1 MYRIIEVPPDA
12 ADSTEQLG
20 SKPKFWFVDPRGK
33 RFLFKEGRSGTG
45 ENWAEKVSAEI
56 CALLGIPQAPYDL
69 AVWRGTQGVVSE
81 NFVPAG
87 VRLIFGN
94 ELLARVVSGYER
106 ETRYYRQSDH
116 TIARVFAVLRDPA
129 IQVPTTWHRTAAI
142 NTASEVFV
150 GYLMLDALVGNTDRH
165 HENWGLISHASSGR
179 HEVRL
184 APTFD
189 HASSLGR
196 NETDVRRTARLAST
210 DRAYS
215 VAGYAERA
223 RSAFY
228 RASTDPR
235 PLSTLD
241 AFREAARLRLR
252 AAQSWVRRLRAV
264 HDAQIRSTIDEVPP
278 AFMSAPAR
286 EFAYQLLLTNKSRI
300 MQMTSES

>member
-1 MYRIIEVPPDA
+1 
-12 ADSTEQLG
+12 
-20 SKPKFWFVDPRGK
+20 
-33 RFLFKEGRSGTG
+33 LFKEGRSGTG

-87 VRLIFGN
+87 ARLIFGN

-165 HENWGLISHASSGR
+165 HENGG
-179 HEVRL
+179 
-184 APTFD
+184 
-189 HASSLGR
+189 
-196 NETDVRRTARLAST
+196 
-210 DRAYS
+210 
-215 VAGYAERA
+215 
-223 RSAFY
+223 
-228 RASTDPR
+228 
-235 PLSTLD
+235 
-241 AFREAARLRLR
+241 
-252 AAQSWVRRLRAV
+252 
-264 HDAQIRSTIDEVPP
+264 
-278 AFMSAPAR
+278 
-286 EFAYQLLLTNKSRI
+286 
-300 MQMTSES
+300 